1 MVVCARHNFD
11 MNSRVLELNDFAW
24 ASTGLEKQSRNCQ
37 RLRTVLKLGEGING
51 SWTDLGERIKRRK
64 QYLKRDER
72 PKDVGRETT
81 LKMVFKKDDRSG
93 AKMGASQRL

>member
-1 MVVCARHNFD
+1 

-24 ASTGLEKQSRNCQ
+24 ASTGLEKQSPNCQ

-51 SWTDLGERIKRRK
+51 SWTDLGERIKGRK

-81 LKMVFKKDDRSG
+81 LKTVFKGRMIE
-93 AKMGASQRL
+93 AEQRWGQVNGF